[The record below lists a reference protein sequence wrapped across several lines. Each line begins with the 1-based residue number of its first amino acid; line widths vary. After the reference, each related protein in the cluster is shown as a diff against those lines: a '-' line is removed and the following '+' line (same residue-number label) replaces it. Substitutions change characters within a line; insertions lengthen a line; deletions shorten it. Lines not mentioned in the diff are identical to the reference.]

1 MVPIQFQFCP
11 GASANHAEF
20 LVVAQTITTNFS
32 CFNFGPSNFVA
43 HQWFFSFSFWW
54 KWMQLVLDSMLVEKG
69 YTLPQIM
76 PDCWQFAWQFAYIL
90 PLVLNLA
97 LSPLALSS
105 FVKHA
110 TEAFMKVFMELCSF
124 TLQIVL
130 IHRHKDPL
138 MYKIIGVK

>member
-1 MVPIQFQFCP
+1 MEMDATGSRLGTC
-11 GASANHAEF
+11 
-20 LVVAQTITTNFS
+20 T
-32 CFNFGPSNFVA
+32 
-43 HQWFFSFSFWW
+43 
-54 KWMQLVLDSMLVEKG
+54 MLVEKG

-130 IHRHKDPL
+130 NHRHKDPL

>member
-1 MVPIQFQFCP
+1 MEMDATGSRLGTC
-11 GASANHAEF
+11 
-20 LVVAQTITTNFS
+20 T
-32 CFNFGPSNFVA
+32 
-43 HQWFFSFSFWW
+43 
-54 KWMQLVLDSMLVEKG
+54 MLVEKG

-138 MYKIIGVK
+138 MYIKSLGLNSADERSLK